1 MINTRLRFSHLKKP
15 IKSQTLRHK
24 QVGMG
29 PWGVGWRSY
38 FLLLCSVCIFWVIV
52 LCMIL
57 KVWSDRSIMVPIQS
71 SIDHFFN
78 PMNWIGIY
86 HRSITVSIRFDKLNR
101 NMPPTP
107 APALSTQQTTIYPSP
122 PMRFQSPNTCNL
134 YPNTLSPTP
143 TLSPIKLPFLFFKI

>member
-71 SIDHFFN
+71 SLDNGFN

-134 YPNTLSPTP
+134 YPNSFPYPNSFTD
-143 TLSPIKLPFLFFKI
+143 